1 MPAMTSA
8 NRPFAGGSFARPR
21 QLSENDPREKCAS
34 AAHFSS
40 QAVTAALATL
50 ASLEG
55 SPGPAAALARP
66 TGGLMLI
73 DAFTLVG
80 LAGKYASRSGLTPR
94 HGNGHC
100 APLKRE
106 PYRLS

>member
-1 MPAMTSA
+1 MLGAAAAELAAESSTETADGNDATPAAIDT
-8 NRPFAGGSFARPR
+8 
-21 QLSENDPREKCAS
+21 
-34 AAHFSS
+34 
-40 QAVTAALATL
+40 TL

-80 LAGKYASRSGLTPR
+80 LAGKYTSRSGAARLLE
-94 HGNGHC
+94 
-100 APLKRE
+100 AE
-106 PYRLS
+106 PPVL

>member
-1 MPAMTSA
+1 MPAMTSS
-8 NRPFAGGSFARPR
+8 NRPNAGGSLPKATVW
-21 QLSENDPREKCAS
+21 
-34 AAHFSS
+34 HFFQ

-80 LAGKYASRSGLTPR
+80 LAGKYASRSGAARLLE
-94 HGNGHC
+94 
-100 APLKRE
+100 AE
-106 PYRLS
+106 PPVL

>member
-1 MPAMTSA
+1 MT
-8 NRPFAGGSFARPR
+8 RAR
-21 QLSENDPREKCAS
+21 KCAS

-40 QAVTAALATL
+40 QAVAAALATL

-80 LAGKYASRSGLTPR
+80 LAGKYASRSGAARLLE
-94 HGNGHC
+94 
-100 APLKRE
+100 AE
-106 PYRLS
+106 PPVL

>member
-1 MPAMTSA
+1 MT
-8 NRPFAGGSFARPR
+8 RVG
-21 QLSENDPREKCAS
+21 
-34 AAHFSS
+34 AHFSS
-40 QAVTAALATL
+40 QAVAAALATL

-80 LAGKYASRSGLTPR
+80 LAGKYASRSGAARLLE
-94 HGNGHC
+94 
-100 APLKRE
+100 AE
-106 PYRLS
+106 PPVL

>member
-1 MPAMTSA
+1 MLA
-8 NRPFAGGSFARPR
+8 
-21 QLSENDPREKCAS
+21 

-40 QAVTAALATL
+40 QAVTTALATL

-80 LAGKYASRSGLTPR
+80 LAGKYASRSGAARLLE
-94 HGNGHC
+94 
-100 APLKRE
+100 AE
-106 PYRLS
+106 PPVL